1 MLAEGF
7 GDNEIRTAVADG
19 SLVRVRRGCYVDGPL
34 DPETRERAELLAG
47 VAGVAARMGRQVVF
61 SHTTAAA
68 LWGLPFIGGLP
79 SMVHVTV
86 PPPCRMSKKA
96 GLHQHPSVLADDEV
110 VEHEGVR
117 LTSLARTLVDVARTA
132 GFTAGVVMADH
143 ALRESRAR
151 LALRPAMTASA
162 DRLAGTLGVGA
173 ARRMCAFADG
183 RSGSPGE
190 SLSRVVL
197 HDQGVPKPTLQL
209 PLRVPVAGRR
219 TAKFVT
225 DFGWEEERVVGE
237 FDGKAKYLRYLA
249 PNETPGDAVMR
260 EKIRE
265 DAIRATDWRVVR
277 WTWDELK
284 QPDELGRKVR
294 KVLADRTG
302 WGSRRRPVQSPTTR
316 ARVVTN

>member
-1 MLAEGF
+1 MLADGF
-7 GDNEIRTAVADG
+7 GDNEIRTAIADG

-34 DPETRERAELLAG
+34 DPETRAYAELMAR
-47 VAGVAARMGRQVVF
+47 VAGVAARMGREEVF

-79 SMVHVTV
+79 SVIHVTV

-110 VEHEGVR
+110 VEHQGVR
-117 LTSLARTLVDVARTA
+117 LTSLARALVDVARTE

-151 LALRPAMTASA
+151 QALPSAMTTCA
-162 DRLAGTLGVGA
+162 DRLVGTLGVGA
-173 ARRMCAFADG
+173 ARRMCSFADG

-190 SLSRVVL
+190 SLSRLIL

-209 PLRVPVAGRR
+209 PLRVPVAGRGAA
-219 TAKFVT
+219 TFVT

-237 FDGKAKYLRYLA
+237 FDGKAKYQRYLG
-249 PNETPGDAVMR
+249 PKETPGDAVMR

-265 DAIRATDWRVVR
+265 DAIRAADWRVVR

-284 QPDELGRKVR
+284 QPDELGRKIR
-294 KVLADRTG
+294 KVLADRAG
-302 WGSRRRPVQSPTTR
+302 WRTRGRPVQSATTR
-316 ARVVTN
+316 ARVVSN